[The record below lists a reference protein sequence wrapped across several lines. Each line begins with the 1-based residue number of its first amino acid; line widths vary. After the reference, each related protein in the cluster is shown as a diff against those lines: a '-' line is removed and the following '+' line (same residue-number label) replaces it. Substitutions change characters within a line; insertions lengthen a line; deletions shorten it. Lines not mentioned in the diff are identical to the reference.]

1 MDLKGKIRIL
11 FILLRGLKNY
21 KMENNNM
28 LAKISLGIN
37 AVLIIAVIALF
48 VKMPGGE
55 GGAEG
60 DEIAEGDSTKVLLPD
75 DGKLTIAFFNSDSL
89 TNNLLF
95 VKDLE
100 AEVQA
105 SQLRAEEKMLKKQRE
120 IDAWNKKWEKKGQ
133 LLPREQEKYMME
145 AQQMQQD
152 AAMFEQQVQM
162 ELAQE
167 QEMLML
173 THFQRVSNF
182 SKDYAENNNIDM
194 VFSYQLGQ
202 NMVYCNPNMDVTSE
216 LIKVMNED
224 YNETFAE
231 DGEEA
236 SEE

>member
-1 MDLKGKIRIL
+1 
-11 FILLRGLKNY
+11 
-21 KMENNNM
+21 MENNNM
-28 LAKISLGIN
+28 LAKLSLGIN
-37 AVLIIAVIALF
+37 VVLIIAVIFLF
-48 VKMPGGE
+48 VKMPSGGGE
-55 GGAEG
+55 AEVT
-60 DEIAEGDSTKVLLPD
+60 DEADTTAFLLPD

-100 AEVQA
+100 MEVAA
-105 SQLRAEEKMLKKQRE
+105 STKRAEQKMIKKQKE
-120 IDAWNKKWEKKGQ
+120 IEAWTAKWEKKGQ

-167 QEMLML
+167 QESLMF
-173 THFQRVSNF
+173 THFQRVTNF
-182 SKDYAENNNIDM
+182 TTEYAQKNNIDM

-202 NMVYCNPNMDVTSE
+202 NMVYCNPNMDITRD
-216 LIKVMNED
+216 LIKVMNDD

-231 DGEEA
+231 EGEDGEEA
-236 SEE
+236 E

>member
-1 MDLKGKIRIL
+1 M
-11 FILLRGLKNY
+11 
-21 KMENNNM
+21 MENNNM

-37 AVLIIAVIALF
+37 AMLIIAVVFLF
-48 VKMPGGE
+48 VKLPGGE
-55 GGAEG
+55 SSEATE
-60 DEIAEGDSTKVLLPD
+60 DTNDTTKTLLPD
-75 DGKLTIAFFNSDSL
+75 DGKMTIAFFNSDSL

-100 AEVQA
+100 MEVEA
-105 SQLRAEEKMLKKQRE
+105 SNKRAEQKMIKKQKE
-120 IDAWNKKWEKKGQ
+120 IQAWTAKWEKKGQ

-173 THFQRVSNF
+173 THFQRVTNF
-182 SKDYAENNNIDM
+182 ATDYAQSNNIDI

-202 NMVYCNPNMDVTSE
+202 NMVYCNPNMDITRD

-224 YNETFAE
+224 YNDTFAE
-231 DGEEA
+231 EEEEA
-236 SEE
+236 EE